1 MIRGEIRKNK
11 DEKELPSSFPE
22 TGEEEGF
29 SCDIS
34 SGSTSDGNNEKKDEF
49 SGAFLV
55 GIQDHDTPESA
66 VKEYVEELSELV
78 KTLGVEVKGSLVAP
92 LHAINPKFYIGSGK
106 LEEIKSQA
114 KNLKCD
120 MLVFDCPLGPSQQ
133 RNIEKFCKMQVYDR
147 QEIILDIFASRAA
160 TREAVIQVELARNRY
175 YLPRLAGAW
184 SHLSRQQG
192 GAIGSRGAGEKQIEY
207 DRRMVKRKIASLEE
221 ELALVRKQR
230 TTQRKSRMRGD
241 VANCAIIGYTNAGK
255 SSLLNALTGADVLAE
270 NKLFA
275 TLDPTTRRLVLP
287 DKTEVLLTDTVGF
300 VRKLPHSLVEAFK
313 STLEEAV
320 IADFLLLVLD
330 ASSPHVESHWETT
343 LSVLEELKAADKK
356 MLVVFNKCDLQPD
369 RVVMTRLRNV
379 APEGVFVSAKTREGF
394 DLLHTRLASCCGTG
408 SHLMSLRLPPSAG
421 EYISLL
427 YSKCNLLSQEYDEEG
442 YFCAKAYIPTS
453 LREKF
458 EKYGKS
464 PKK

>member
-11 DEKELPSSFPE
+11 DEKDIPSSFPE
-22 TGEEEGF
+22 SGEEEVF
-29 SCDIS
+29 SCNDE
-34 SGSTSDGNNEKKDEF
+34 GVKDSPHDRKEET

-55 GIQDHDTPESA
+55 GIQDHDTPDSA

-78 KTLGVEVKGSLVAP
+78 KTLGIEVKGSLIAP
-92 LHAINPKFYIGSGK
+92 LHTVNPKFYIGSGK

-114 KNLKCD
+114 KNLKCA

-133 RNIEKFCKMQVYDR
+133 RNIERACKMQVYDR
-147 QEIILDIFASRAA
+147 QEVILDIFASRAA

-221 ELALVRKQR
+221 ELATVRKQR
-230 TTQRKSRMRGD
+230 ATQRKSRMRGD

-343 LSVLEELKAADKK
+343 LSVLEELHAEEKK
-356 MLVVFNKCDLQPD
+356 MIVVFNKCDLQHDP
-369 RVVMTRLRNV
+369 VVMARLRNV
-379 APEGVFVSAKTREGF
+379 APEGVFVSAKTGEGF
-394 DLLHTRLASCCGTG
+394 ESLHSRLAACCGTQNR
-408 SHLMSLRLPPSAG
+408 LMYLSIPPEAG
-421 EYISLL
+421 ECAALL
-427 YSKCNLLSQEYDEEG
+427 YAKCVLLSSRYDAHG
-442 YFCAKAYIPTS
+442 NFLAKAYVPAALT
-453 LREKF
+453 EKMVKF
-458 EKYGKS
+458 SMSGDEE
-464 PKK
+464 